1 MADYKAILFDMDG
14 VLIDSEPLFLD
25 AINRIFGFANY
36 DITSVGVWKP
46 WEFADNVTGRVG

>member
-25 AINRIFGFANY
+25 DNYRI
-36 DITSVGVWKP
+36 IVQ
-46 WEFADNVTGRVG
+46 